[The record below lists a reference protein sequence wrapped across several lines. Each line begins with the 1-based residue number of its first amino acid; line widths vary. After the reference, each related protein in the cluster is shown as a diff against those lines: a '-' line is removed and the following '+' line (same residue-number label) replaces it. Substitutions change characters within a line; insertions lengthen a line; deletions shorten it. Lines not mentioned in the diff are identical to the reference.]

1 MTEIDINADLEA
13 VAGQLQKSVE
23 ELQELDGKRQ
33 QLAQQIQNL
42 NGVAMYLRGKESP
55 ESPEAPEA
63 PEAIEVSGDT
73 DKEP

>member
-42 NGVAMYLRGKESP
+42 NGVAMYLRGKEKSEDTP
-55 ESPEAPEA
+55 FTPGD
-63 PEAIEVSGDT
+63 GDT
-73 DKEP
+73 DDKET